1 MQTDRHQPIRQMI
14 DKSLVGT
21 ASLQEQ
27 QTLREHLLVCSSCN
41 EYLGASHR
49 AIAGLGGFSFDVDP
63 ALQERVLASL
73 AQQPGETRRILPM
86 PLWWSRVAALV
97 LTMAGSLAASR
108 LAGLAAPVF
117 RLQAA
122 QIQLGVAAFW
132 IVPSVCF
139 CLLFFVLSVS
149 PNKKR
154 LSL

>member
-1 MQTDRHQPIRQMI
+1 MQTDRHQPICHII

-21 ASLQEQ
+21 ASLEEQ
-27 QTLREHLLVCSSCN
+27 QTLREHLLACTSCN

-73 AQQPGETRRILPM
+73 ARQQSETKRILSM
-86 PLWWSRVAALV
+86 PVWWSRVVALV
-97 LTMAGSLAASR
+97 LTIAGSFAASR

-122 QIQLGVAAFW
+122 QIQLGLVAFW
-132 IVPSVCF
+132 IAPSVCF
-139 CLLFFVLSVS
+139 CLLFLVLSVS
-149 PNKKR
+149 PIKKG

>member
-21 ASLQEQ
+21 ASLKEQ
-27 QTLREHLLVCSSCN
+27 QTLREHLLVCASCN

-49 AIAGLGGFSFDVDP
+49 AIASLGGFSFDVDP
-63 ALQERVLASL
+63 ALRERVLASL
-73 AQQPGETRRILPM
+73 ARQPSEAKRILPI
-86 PLWWSRVAALV
+86 PVWWSRVVALV
-97 LTMAGSLAASR
+97 LTMAGSFAAAR
-108 LAGLAAPVF
+108 LAGVAAPVF
-117 RLQAA
+117 HLPAA
-122 QIQLGVAAFW
+122 QIQLGVVAFW
-132 IVPSVCF
+132 IAPSVCF

>member
-1 MQTDRHQPIRQMI
+1 MQADRHQPICHII

-21 ASLQEQ
+21 ASLKEQ
-27 QTLREHLLVCSSCN
+27 QTLREHLLVCASCN

-49 AIAGLGGFSFDVDP
+49 AIASLGGFSFDVDP
-63 ALQERVLASL
+63 ALQERVLASV
-73 AQQPGETRRILPM
+73 ARQRSETRRIFSM
-86 PLWWSRVAALV
+86 PVWWSRVVALL
-97 LTMAGSLAASR
+97 LTMAGSFAATR

-132 IVPSVCF
+132 IAPSVCF